1 MLAAPRFRWAGMRNR
16 FSSTPRDVREGDA
29 LVRDREPMSKDPP
42 KRIESEPT
50 VVIDR
55 DKLPPK
61 PSIAP
66 PSTVIGPTIEHLD
79 DVEHALRAIE
89 DETPTL
95 DACPAAGCADCTTCG
110 GRHSVECGECG
121 SHTKD
126 CPGTCSTCSV
136 CLGVH
141 MLSRE
146 AYAAWERENSPEPPP
161 RAA

>member
-1 MLAAPRFRWAGMRNR
+1 MTDG
-16 FSSTPRDVREGDA
+16 
-29 LVRDREPMSKDPP
+29 P
-42 KRIESEPT
+42 KRFESELT

-61 PSIAP
+61 QQSIVP
-66 PSTVIGPTIEHLD
+66 PSTVLGPTIQQLA
-79 DVEHALRAIE
+79 DVELARRDLE

-95 DACPAAGCADCTTCG
+95 DACPAAGCADCATCG
-110 GRHSVECGECG
+110 GCHSVDCGECG

-146 AYAAWERENSPEPPP
+146 AYAAWCRENEPPP
-161 RAA
+161 SRPEAA